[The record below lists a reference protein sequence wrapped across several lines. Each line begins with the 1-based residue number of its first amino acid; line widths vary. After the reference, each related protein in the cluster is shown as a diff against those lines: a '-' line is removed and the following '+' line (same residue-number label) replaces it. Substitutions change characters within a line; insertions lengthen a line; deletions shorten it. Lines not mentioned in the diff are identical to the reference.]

1 MKLGLVGRVA
11 GCTGL
16 PDGRWANVLGLCWML
31 RDGLCVLKT
40 PSHVSLPA
48 PAFRVLVLC
57 GGVKTDWVVGNEIRV
72 GESDERDKFG
82 NVLRWLP
89 GYVGSLLSIPS

>member
-1 MKLGLVGRVA
+1 MYRPSGRPMGQRLGVRL
-11 GCTGL
+11 
-16 PDGRWANVLGLCWML
+16 
-31 RDGLCVLKT
+31 DGLRILKT

-48 PAFRVLVLC
+48 PAFCVLIFC
-57 GGVKTDWVVGNEIRV
+57 GGVKTHWVRGNEIRV

-89 GYVGSLLSIPS
+89 GYVGSLLSIPSWFSY